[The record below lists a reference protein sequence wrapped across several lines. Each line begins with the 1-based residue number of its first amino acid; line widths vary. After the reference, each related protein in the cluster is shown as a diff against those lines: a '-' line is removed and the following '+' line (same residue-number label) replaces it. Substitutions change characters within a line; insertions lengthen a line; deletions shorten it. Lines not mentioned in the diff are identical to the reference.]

1 MKLVHNG
8 EVYGTLTV
16 GDIYEPNKQQEAKNV
31 YGTEDLAHPGV
42 AKLFE
47 RPAIYVGGEVTL
59 IKKSLKPFP
68 TYTFEPAETRR
79 NFCRKRVENNCWI
92 PNA

>member
-1 MKLVHNG
+1 M
-8 EVYGTLTV
+8 
-16 GDIYEPNKQQEAKNV
+16 

-59 IKKSLKPFP
+59 D
-68 TYTFEPAETRR
+68 
-79 NFCRKRVENNCWI
+79 
-92 PNA
+92 